1 MVIHIVM
8 LKIIY
13 ISNIVYKFL
22 FVHTHLTTG
31 IVGEKLACT
40 FFEQKGFVILHT
52 NWRYGC
58 CEVDIIASKNNIL
71 HFIEVKTRSN
81 KDFGLPE
88 ESIHEKKMNN
98 LKQAAEAFLHKYSE
112 WKYIQFDVLSILL
125 LKNATPEF
133 CLLED
138 VYF

>member
-1 MVIHIVM
+1 M
-8 LKIIY
+8 
-13 ISNIVYKFL
+13 
-22 FVHTHLTTG
+22 HTHLTTG

-40 FFEQKGFVILHT
+40 FFEQKEFVILHT
-52 NWRYGC
+52 NWRYGR
-58 CEVDIIASKNNIL
+58 CEVDIIASKKNVL

-112 WKYIQFDVLSILL
+112 WKYIQFDVLSIIIDA
-125 LKNATPEF
+125 NNNHEYYWI
-133 CLLED
+133 ED
-138 VYF
+138 IYI

>member
-1 MVIHIVM
+1 M
-8 LKIIY
+8 LSNSRY
-13 ISNIVYKFL
+13 ISNIVYKFI

-52 NWRYGC
+52 NWRHGR
-58 CEVDIIASKNNIL
+58 CEVDIIASKNNVL

-88 ESIHEKKMNN
+88 ENPQLGSFAKEGWSEFPPESI
-98 LKQAAEAFLHKYSE
+98 
-112 WKYIQFDVLSILL
+112 
-125 LKNATPEF
+125 TPTSTP
-133 CLLED
+133 
-138 VYF
+138 